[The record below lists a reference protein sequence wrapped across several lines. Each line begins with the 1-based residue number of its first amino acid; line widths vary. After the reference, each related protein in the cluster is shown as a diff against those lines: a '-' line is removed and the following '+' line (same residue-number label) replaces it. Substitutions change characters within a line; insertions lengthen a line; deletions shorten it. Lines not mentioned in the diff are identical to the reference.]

1 MIGGSSRG
9 VRLIRSSKLL
19 FSETTGSSE
28 LGHPVKIDT
37 SEVATALEIG
47 SREPFTKELARWFN
61 AAPSSAA
68 IRRMAEKRPDR
79 WVQAIAVLARLAG
92 YNDRTESV
100 SLSLF
105 ANIKNMSD
113 AELEEELASLQQ
125 QLEALQR
132 PRVEVEESK
141 SDQPRG

>member
-1 MIGGSSRG
+1 M
-9 VRLIRSSKLL
+9 
-19 FSETTGSSE
+19 
-28 LGHPVKIDT
+28 GHPVKIDT

-47 SREPFTKELARWFN
+47 SREPFTQELARWFN

-68 IRRMAEKRPDR
+68 FRRMAEKRPDR

-113 AELEEELASLQQ
+113 AELEAELASLQQ
-125 QLEALQR
+125 QLAALQR
-132 PRVEVEESK
+132 PRAEVEERT